1 MNKFQCVDFISVNL
15 KNILSEYPDR
25 SISDIFI
32 CFESWLHDNKCI
44 DRCYDPNF
52 DNETITKYFGE
63 FTKHWYGIEPTEVRN
78 D

>member
-32 CFESWLHDNKCI
+32 CFESWLQDNKHI
-44 DRCYDPNF
+44 DPCYDPNI
-52 DNETITKYFGE
+52 DNDTLAEYFGE
-63 FTKHWYGIEPTEVRN
+63 FTEVWYGIEPTEVR
-78 D
+78 DD